1 MISDSIAIDGPA
13 GSGKSTI
20 AKIIAKIKNLVYIDT
35 GAMYRA
41 ITLKLLNNSI
51 DLNDIEKIK
60 EILSKTSILF
70 VDNSLILDGE
80 DVTEDI
86 RMPIIDSNVSK
97 VAAIPEVRKRLV
109 ELQQDIAR
117 RYDVIMDGRDIG
129 TRVLIESNNKFFI
142 TASAEIRGVRRYEE
156 LKTKGVKVNYDDVLS
171 QIMKRDKID
180 SSREVDPLKQA
191 EDAILIDTSN
201 LEIEQV
207 VESIIKKLN

>member
-51 DLNDIEKIK
+51 DLNDIGKIK

-142 TASAEIRGVRRYEE
+142 TASAEVRGVRRYEE

>member
-156 LKTKGVKVNYDDVLS
+156 LKTKGVEVNYDDVLS